1 MEFVRLVVSDTGA
14 GISKENVAK
23 LFTPFFTTKSNG
35 TGLGL
40 SISQAILREHG
51 GSISVSST
59 EGEGTTVTV
68 DVPVEKRYGE
78 RR

>member
-1 MEFVRLVVSDTGA
+1 
-14 GISKENVAK
+14 VAK